1 MNRQENLIQIL
12 LKAEKPLTTQ
22 ELAEQLNVSSRTI
35 RSDLEKIESEIL
47 VHSMKLEKKPRVG
60 IWIEGTQDEKDALFL
75 DVKGEHDLVE
85 SYSKEYRRGCILVQ
99 ILLSKNKIYP
109 YKLQNNLYVSKS
121 TIEKDLQEISKW
133 LEKYDLSLMK
143 KPSIG
148 LYVSGDEENIRNA
161 VAALAGE
168 LSEKNQSIESLM
180 ETYLDIDVK
189 EIEDIIH
196 NWNDNYNM
204 HLNEV
209 NINNLAFH
217 ASVMLMRIGKN
228 KALLIENSKALDSET
243 FSYKEEFD
251 ILINELSTYG
261 NCEIP
266 KDEADY
272 LLMHLLGMYLNES
285 SFLENDFLN
294 DLRKIA
300 ENIAEDFIL
309 KSDKIMSLDLESN
322 DQFKRSL
329 MLHLLPTVY
338 RLKYGLNLYNPL
350 LNEIK
355 TNYASY
361 YYLALIINSSFKKY
375 IGVNASEGEIAYV
388 ALHLSVAVQQAKDH
402 VQVAVVCSL
411 GVGVSRLLSVKL
423 QENFQDVTFIH
434 CSMNDEEQL
443 EKCKYI
449 ISTVE
454 LNTDKPYVQV
464 NPLLMEV
471 DVQKIRTLLR
481 KNPSINKT
489 NFSMQTVK
497 VFHEQIDKIQVLQEM
512 SNYLRMCGAVTPRF
526 FEGVLKRENMGS
538 TEVGDGI
545 ILTHGFHEDV
555 KRTQIAFCKLDYPIV
570 WNTQEVDFIVMLA
583 VAKTDAKN
591 VMQMNWLYK
600 MLSNMEIVNKIRE
613 CKKDREIYETL
624 IEASKKL

>member
-251 ILINELSTYG
+251 ILIN
-261 NCEIP
+261 
-266 KDEADY
+266 
-272 LLMHLLGMYLNES
+272 
-285 SFLENDFLN
+285 
-294 DLRKIA
+294 
-300 ENIAEDFIL
+300 
-309 KSDKIMSLDLESN
+309 
-322 DQFKRSL
+322 
-329 MLHLLPTVY
+329 
-338 RLKYGLNLYNPL
+338 
-350 LNEIK
+350 
-355 TNYASY
+355 
-361 YYLALIINSSFKKY
+361 
-375 IGVNASEGEIAYV
+375 
-388 ALHLSVAVQQAKDH
+388 
-402 VQVAVVCSL
+402 
-411 GVGVSRLLSVKL
+411 
-423 QENFQDVTFIH
+423 
-434 CSMNDEEQL
+434 
-443 EKCKYI
+443 
-449 ISTVE
+449 
-454 LNTDKPYVQV
+454 
-464 NPLLMEV
+464 
-471 DVQKIRTLLR
+471 
-481 KNPSINKT
+481 
-489 NFSMQTVK
+489 
-497 VFHEQIDKIQVLQEM
+497 
-512 SNYLRMCGAVTPRF
+512 
-526 FEGVLKRENMGS
+526 
-538 TEVGDGI
+538 
-545 ILTHGFHEDV
+545 
-555 KRTQIAFCKLDYPIV
+555 
-570 WNTQEVDFIVMLA
+570 
-583 VAKTDAKN
+583 
-591 VMQMNWLYK
+591 
-600 MLSNMEIVNKIRE
+600 
-613 CKKDREIYETL
+613 
-624 IEASKKL
+624 

>member
-204 HLNEV
+204 HLNE
-209 NINNLAFH
+209 
-217 ASVMLMRIGKN
+217 
-228 KALLIENSKALDSET
+228 
-243 FSYKEEFD
+243 
-251 ILINELSTYG
+251 LSTYG

-285 SFLENDFLN
+285 SFLGNDFLN

-423 QENFQDVTFIH
+423 QENFPDVTFIH

-497 VFHEQIDKIQVLQEM
+497 VFHEQIDKIQILQEM

-555 KRTQIAFCKLDYPIV
+555 KRTQIAFCKLDHPIV
-570 WNTQEVDFIVMLA
+570 WKTQEVDFIVMLA

>member
-228 KALLIENSKALDSET
+228 KA
-243 FSYKEEFD
+243 
-251 ILINELSTYG
+251 
-261 NCEIP
+261 
-266 KDEADY
+266 
-272 LLMHLLGMYLNES
+272 

-423 QENFQDVTFIH
+423 QENFPDVTFIH

-497 VFHEQIDKIQVLQEM
+497 VFHEQIDKIQILQEM

-555 KRTQIAFCKLDYPIV
+555 KRTQIAFCKLDHPIV
-570 WNTQEVDFIVMLA
+570 WKTQEVDFIVMLA